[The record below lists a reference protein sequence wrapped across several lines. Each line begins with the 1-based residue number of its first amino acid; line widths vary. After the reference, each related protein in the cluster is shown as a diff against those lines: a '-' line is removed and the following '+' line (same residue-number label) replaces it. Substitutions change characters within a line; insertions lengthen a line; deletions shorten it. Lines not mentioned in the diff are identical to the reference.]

1 MKYQQLTK
9 EERYLMGHELS
20 MGSSLRAIARKLD
33 RSPATI
39 SREKRRNVDP
49 SDGSY
54 RYQKADRYSRARRRR
69 CRQGPNYQAS
79 EVELVHTLIER
90 QWSPEQISGRL
101 QMLGEL
107 TISTSTIYRW
117 VKRDR
122 SRGGQLWQ
130 QTRRLSHRYRKG
142 YRVKDSRGRLKGKTP
157 ITDRSEVINSRQEIG
172 HWEGDTVMGSDGRH
186 CVLTLVERKTR
197 LVRIVKLEARKVVNV
212 NRALAR
218 EFGYRGKLLIKS
230 LTLDNGTEFH
240 GYAALQKRYGKD
252 FYFAAPYHS
261 WERGTNENT
270 NGLIRQYLP
279 KGSCFKDLT
288 QRQCNA
294 IEKTLNDRPRK
305 TLGYQTPAEAY
316 YAECCT

>member
-1 MKYQQLTK
+1 VHEIGVQAVAH
-9 EERYLMGHELS
+9 GHLGNRHTRRGTFGQDSSLQFRIVAPASVRRLGVWHGVHLS
-20 MGSSLRAIARKLD
+20 CLVDTMLAGSAEAFKMGSPDA
-33 RSPATI
+33 
-39 SREKRRNVDP
+39 
-49 SDGSY
+49 Y
-54 RYQKADRYSRARRRR
+54 
-69 CRQGPNYQAS
+69 
-79 EVELVHTLIER
+79 
-90 QWSPEQISGRL
+90 
-101 QMLGEL
+101 
-107 TISTSTIYRW
+107 
-117 VKRDR
+117 
-122 SRGGQLWQ
+122 
-130 QTRRLSHRYRKG
+130 
-142 YRVKDSRGRLKGKTP
+142 
-157 ITDRSEVINSRQEIG
+157 
-172 HWEGDTVMGSDGRH
+172 
-186 CVLTLVERKTR
+186 
-197 LVRIVKLEARKVVNV
+197 
-212 NRALAR
+212 RALAK
-218 EFGYRGKLLIKS
+218 EFGHRGKLLIKS